1 MALPDG
7 PLLTGLLS
15 NPHSVFLSR
24 DPISTD
30 YYNWGCSQKPPEGK
44 RRQPLGQDGSAG
56 MWRGEGRRRT
66 GDRPAAEVG
75 RAEGS
80 WSAHAGDG
88 DRAQR
93 AGDRTGSSSGAVGG
107 SICGWAHTDGH

>member
-1 MALPDG
+1 MAFPDG

-15 NPHSVFLSR
+15 NLHSVFLSR

-44 RRQPLGQDGSAG
+44 VEAGVGRMRRRRQPLGQAGSAE

-66 GDRPAAEVG
+66 CYRPAEVG

-80 WSAHAGDG
+80 
-88 DRAQR
+88 
-93 AGDRTGSSSGAVGG
+93 
-107 SICGWAHTDGH
+107 